1 LRFGDGILG
10 AEPVSGLRA
19 RYRTGNGAAG
29 NVGTDAIA
37 HVVTAVPGIQDV
49 RNPLPAQGGIDPE
62 PIQQVRLCAP
72 QAFRTQER
80 AVTAQ
85 DYAAVAER
93 HPEVQR
99 AEATRRWTG
108 SWYTMFVTVERRHGR
123 PVDPE
128 FRRAVRDFLEQFR
141 LAGYDLEIEAPIFVP
156 LDIAMTVCVAPG
168 YVRTDVEASL
178 LRAFSARDLPDGR
191 RGFFH
196 PDNFT
201 FGQPVYLS
209 QIVAT
214 AMQVPGVMWVDTDD
228 IPPAP
233 NRFRRWGQAPRGETA
248 AGRIAFERLEIPRL
262 DNNASAPENGKVEFY
277 MKGGR

>member
-1 LRFGDGILG
+1 
-10 AEPVSGLRA
+10 
-19 RYRTGNGAAG
+19 
-29 NVGTDAIA
+29 
-37 HVVTAVPGIQDV
+37 
-49 RNPLPAQGGIDPE
+49 
-62 PIQQVRLCAP
+62 
-72 QAFRTQER
+72 
-80 AVTAQ
+80 
-85 DYAAVAER
+85 
-93 HPEVQR
+93 
-99 AEATRRWTG
+99 
-108 SWYTMFVTVERRHGR
+108 
-123 PVDPE
+123 
-128 FRRAVRDFLEQFR
+128 
-141 LAGYDLEIEAPIFVP
+141 
-156 LDIAMTVCVAPG
+156 MTVCVAPG

-233 NRFRRWGQAPRGETA
+233 NRFRRWGQASRGETA
-248 AGRIAFERLEIPRL
+248 AGRITFERLEIARL

-277 MKGGR
+277 MKGGL